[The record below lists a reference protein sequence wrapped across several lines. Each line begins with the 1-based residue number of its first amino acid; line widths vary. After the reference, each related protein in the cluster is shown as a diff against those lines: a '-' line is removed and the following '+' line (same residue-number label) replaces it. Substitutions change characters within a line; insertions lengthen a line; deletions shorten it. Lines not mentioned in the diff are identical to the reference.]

1 MVLRDARPGR
11 SVHLRYIKQEDTLN
25 FLGWTIIRAKSLARI
40 HERNKA
46 LDKEIRKL
54 ESELFDAHVAL
65 KRREMFP
72 PGWELV

>member
-1 MVLRDARPGR
+1 M
-11 SVHLRYIKQEDTLN
+11 N